1 MVRTRSSQDAPA
13 RGDAAAADDE
23 AFGGERPR
31 ATKRQRCII
40 HVDVDAFFV
49 QCEQN
54 KDNTLR
60 DVPVAI
66 RQHGDVICVC
76 HRARALGA
84 KKFGDVRETRALVEK
99 HGGRMVHV
107 PTTDDQRVSY
117 ATYTSASYALH
128 AKMASL
134 CQGVLRATGKTL
146 ATYEAASIDEAY
158 VQLEHKAEIATRGRE
173 FAENLKRAV
182 FDELG
187 FVVSVG
193 VATNKRMAKI
203 ASKMAK
209 PDGVVVLS
217 DDADV
222 ERALRATPC
231 KSLPHCSSKIV
242 QQKFAAHGLLTAW
255 DVRRFNS
262 KRLEAMIG
270 FSPKL
275 ALDVS
280 RAAHGVCD
288 ESIVHKVNGKK
299 SISVQMT
306 LTSTPRMM
314 APHIP
319 RDTVSATG
327 GKPGWFMPLA
337 SGETERVERTTRG
350 LSNELF
356 DKLRV
361 HESYEHKW
369 PSTLKVELKFQGTS
383 VSSTRPAAFPIKFED
398 VDTGDRSALERGS
411 AELAKTIIGRRT
423 TDIIERVSITA
434 TNLKSTRDTGPTVE
448 ELRAREENP
457 IARALEQSEM
467 KRLRDAASAA
477 ERDRETIALRRVDL
491 KRQRNEKWMAGLE
504 PLQPVDML
512 VALQGG
518 WDGDDEC
525 PLAPAE
531 CRAALQM
538 REQLVFPNAYDA
550 DGFE

>member
-1 MVRTRSSQDAPA
+1 MVHTRSSQDAPV
-13 RGDAAAADDE
+13 REDAADDDD

-31 ATKRQRCII
+31 AKKRQRCVV
-40 HVDVDAFFV
+40 HVDVDAFFA

-54 KDNTLR
+54 KDVTLR
-60 DVPVAI
+60 DVPLAI

-84 KKFGDVRETRALVEK
+84 KKFGDLRETRALIEK

-117 ATYTSASYALH
+117 AMYTSASYALH

-134 CQGVLRATGKTL
+134 CQGILRAEGKTP

-158 VQLEHKAEIATRGRE
+158 VQLEHKADIATRGRD
-173 FAENLKRAV
+173 FAESLKRAV
-182 FDELG
+182 LDDLG
-187 FVVSVG
+187 YVVSVG
-193 VATNKRMAKI
+193 VASNKRMAKI

-209 PDGVVVLS
+209 PDGVVVIANE
-217 DDADV
+217 ADV
-222 ERALRATPC
+222 ERALRATPS

-242 QQKFAAHGLLTAW
+242 QQKLNAHGLSTAW
-255 DVRRFNS
+255 EVRRFNS

-275 ALDVS
+275 AMDVS

-288 ESIVHKVNGKK
+288 DSIVPKVNGKK

-306 LTSTPRMM
+306 LTTTPRMM

-319 RDTVSATG
+319 PDTVSATG

-337 SGETERVERTTRG
+337 CGEKERVERTTRG

-369 PSTLKVELKFQGTS
+369 PSTLKVELKFKGTS
-383 VSSTRPAAFPIKFED
+383 VSSTRPAAFPIKFDD
-398 VDTGDRSALERGS
+398 VNEGDWSALECGA
-411 AELAKTIIGRRT
+411 AELAMTIIGRRT

-434 TNLKSTRDTGPTVE
+434 TNFKPTLNTGPTVE

-457 IARALEQSEM
+457 IARALEQAEM
-467 KRLRDAASAA
+467 KRLRDAHSAA
-477 ERDRETIALRRVDL
+477 ERDQDMIAARRIEL
-491 KRQRNEKWMAGLE
+491 KRQRNEHWMAGLE
-504 PLQPVDML
+504 PLHPVDIL

-518 WDGDDEC
+518 WEGDDEC

-531 CRAALQM
+531 CRVALST
-538 REQLVFPNAYDA
+538 REQLVFPHAYDA